1 LKRSRLQVVRSVP
14 ALRAALAGH
23 SVALVPTMGALHEG
37 HLSLVDAAAAR
48 APFVVVSIFVNRL
61 QFGPSEDFAAYP
73 RDLDRDTALL
83 ATRGADLVFAPD
95 AASFTPPDLATTVSV
110 SGLTT
115 TLEGASRP
123 GHFDG
128 VATIVTKLLSA
139 VRPEAA
145 VFGEKDYQQLLVI
158 RRLVADLDLGV
169 EVLALPIVREPD
181 GLAMS
186 SRNAYLS
193 PGERDEALALH
204 RALRTAA
211 EGWRGDADLARRVLR
226 TRLADAPGVRLEY
239 AEVADPDTLAPLEG
253 IVAAPARALVAAFV
267 GRTRLIDNMRLEPR

>member
-211 EGWRGDADLARRVLR
+211 EGWRGDADLARRLLR